1 MWQHASLT
9 QAVPVLEV
17 TDVAASMAWYREV
30 LGFIADPFPQSPP
43 FEFAILRHRGT
54 EIMLRRGTPRLGPGP
69 RPYRWDVYL
78 RLTGGRLREVYA
90 ELSRRQLVTRRLER
104 MVYGVAE
111 FEVTD
116 PDGYVFCLSEELVDS
131 RDLPAPEA

>member
-1 MWQHASLT
+1 MWQQVSIT

-17 TDVAASMAWYREV
+17 TDVAASMAWYHEV

-43 FEFAILRHRGT
+43 FEFAILRHGGT
-54 EIMLRRGTPRLGPGP
+54 EIMLRRETPRLRPGP

-78 RLTGGRLREVYA
+78 RLAGGRLREVYA

-104 MVYGVAE
+104 MFYGLAE

-116 PDGYVFCLSEELVDS
+116 PDGYVLCLSEEFVDNG
-131 RDLPAPEA
+131 DLPAPEV